1 MDRLNSHDPY
11 RQRDTLHSLC
21 ATLCACVLSAGL
33 IYLIYLVRVVR
44 IAVTTRETNS
54 QGACL
59 LVFGKRLASG
69 LPDFDF
75 QARIH
80 AAYRLLTADPH
91 SHAILLGGGQPG
103 STEADVA
110 FHQLVNL
117 NPRLVNRL
125 RLEAES
131 ENTLENLRNAREL
144 MVSTGNRQAVL
155 ISNRYHLAR
164 CAQFAHQLALEFEL
178 HPAENRM
185 TWNAPT
191 ALAVLREAFCLCW
204 LDLGTRWARLIG
216 HTRMVKR
223 VT

>member
-1 MDRLNSHDPY
+1 MNRLNFNDPY
-11 RQRDTLHSLC
+11 RRRDTLHSLC
-21 ATLCACVLSAGL
+21 ATLCACVLSGGL
-33 IYLIYLVRVVR
+33 IYLIYLARVLR
-44 IAVTTRETNS
+44 IAVTTRETDS
-54 QGACL
+54 RGACL

-69 LPDFDF
+69 LPDLDF

-80 AAYRLLTADPH
+80 AAHRLLTADPH
-91 SHAILLGGGQPG
+91 SRAILLGGGQPG

-110 FHQLVNL
+110 FHQLMNL
-117 NPRLVNRL
+117 NPRLANRVT
-125 RLEAES
+125 LEAQS

-144 MVSTGNRQAVL
+144 MDSTGSRLAVL

-164 CAQFAHQLALEFEL
+164 CAQFAHQLGLEFEL
-178 HPAENRM
+178 HPAEQHLPR
-185 TWNAPT
+185 NAHT